1 MSEYRFYLYHEDLGK
16 WTKIPEPKG
25 WDTMKRTRKRFGVE
39 TAIGSPWH
47 GLFYDF
53 TSKLSFIKSGKRILQ
68 NLFELYGIEQD
79 ILLKIEKKDTRTHR
93 FNVEY
98 EGKINLSTYQNTTT
112 DVIVNVEQT
121 GFTQRIKNGND
132 IKVNIEATETQDG
145 KVMSAAPMITLPLH
159 SKVIRK
165 FVTRDIQEIPEEFDG
180 ELLLPT
186 VEGPGTFYIIPKVV
200 TRIDDKLGIIPDYP
214 LQYQAT
220 SFEDDL
226 KYNLKIQDQQSGYI
240 SIYTK
245 LKWQISGARFIGE
258 ALPYNAVIYY
268 SAVVVHKRGDTIL
281 STNNI
286 PLYTK
291 NNGVE
296 TSNGFFNSGVQD
308 TEIGFGFDFQHD
320 DEFYWYLKLITNVE
334 TNYLYFDASA
344 ENSISYLADTV
355 TPATDCQAIM
365 IHEALQRTI
374 ESLTSKT
381 NSFYSKHFGRT
392 DLGYDEDGAG
402 SLRAITS
409 VNKIRGID
417 KPLQCTLSGLI
428 TTAWALDAIGVGIE
442 KIEGKER
449 VRVEPL
455 LFWYAAK
462 PMMRLDYILDIEKG
476 LISELYFNQAEGGI
490 DKWGNEQIANL
501 DEPNSKKEWTFPI
514 TQVKQNIDLKSP
526 YITGAYTIEFARRER
541 EQPTKDTRADEENVI
556 IRVLRDGENFVPEKD
571 EAFSSVTGI
580 ISPVTSYNLQ
590 DSPARCFRRHGRVLR
605 SFLEK
610 QKTQV
615 IKFQAGEANNLM
627 TSQLLT
633 ESAPVVENADI
644 LISDLDK
651 PIFLA
656 ERYRLR
662 ARLDYEQLIALNETD
677 SAADE
682 NAYGFVEFSKSD
694 KSHVR
699 GYLLS
704 ASLGADSNEVILEL
718 IRANI

>member
-159 SKVIRK
+159 SKALIKEQLLV
-165 FVTRDIQEIPEEFDG
+165 VDGEGATRTLYGGSNDVYGDKYFQVRYTALKSEIDISEIYSDGESSLIPEEY
-180 ELLLPT
+180 E
-186 VEGPGTFYIIPKVV
+186 
-200 TRIDDKLGIIPDYP
+200 
-214 LQYQAT
+214 
-220 SFEDDL
+220 
-226 KYNLKIQDQQSGYI
+226 KYNLKLDKFNVGDTSFQFDYKVKIR
-240 SIYTK
+240 
-245 LKWQISGARFIGE
+245 ARTTGVIGTDAIE
-258 ALPYNAVIYY
+258 AYFYVI
-268 SAVVVHKRGDTIL
+268 HKRGDAIVNTIIEEL
-281 STNNI
+281 V
-286 PLYTK
+286 PLTTFPFGTWFDSGFITLTVNYSANTIENDEIYYYFK
-291 NNGVE
+291 VRHING
-296 TSNGFFNSGVQD
+296 QPD
-308 TEIGFGFDFQHD
+308 TEQEVIFD
-320 DEFYWYLKLITNVE
+320 LT
-334 TNYLYFDASA
+334 A
-344 ENSISYLADTV
+344 ENKVSTSVVSLTA
-355 TPATDCQAIM
+355 PSDCQAMM
-365 IHEALQRTI
+365 IHEAMQRTV
-374 ESLTSKT
+374 ESLTGKT
-381 NSFYSKHFGRT
+381 NSFYSEHFGRI

-442 KIEGKER
+442 KVSGKER

-455 LFWYAAK
+455 IFWYGTK

-476 LISELYFNQAEGGI
+476 VISELYFNQAEGGI

-501 DEPNSKKEWTFPI
+501 DEPNSKKEWTIPI
-514 TQVKQNIDLKSP
+514 TQIKQKIDLKSP

-541 EQPTKDTRADEENVI
+541 EQPTKDTKADEENVI

-571 EAFSSVTGI
+571 ESFSSVTGI
-580 ISPVTSYNLQ
+580 ISPETSYNLQ

-610 QKTQV
+610 QRTQV

-644 LISDLDK
+644 LISNLDK

-656 ERYRLR
+656 ERYTLR
-662 ARLDYEQLIALNETD
+662 ARLNYEQLIALNETD

-704 ASLGADSNEVILEL
+704 ASLGADSNEVILDL
-718 IRANI
+718 MKANI

>member
-1 MSEYRFYLYHEDLGK
+1 MSEYRFFLYHVDLGN
-16 WTKIPEPKG
+16 WTRIPDPKG
-25 WDTMKRTRKRFGVE
+25 WDGLHKTRQRFGGGE
-39 TAIGSPWH
+39 NINNPWH
-47 GLFYDF
+47 GLFNEY
-53 TSKLSFIKSGKRILQ
+53 TAKVSFIKRGKNIIQ
-68 NLFELYGIEQD
+68 SLFELYGIEQEV
-79 ILLKIEKKDTRTHR
+79 ILKIEKKDTKTHR
-93 FNVEY
+93 FNTDY
-98 EGKINLSTYQNTTT
+98 EGRLNFTTYEINTTE
-112 DVIVNVEQT
+112 VNINVEQI
-121 GFTQRIKNGND
+121 GFTERIKNGNE
-132 IKVNIEATETQDG
+132 IKIDIEAIATQDG
-145 KVMSAAPMITLPLH
+145 TVMSAAPMITLPLH

-186 VEGPGTFYIIPKVV
+186 VEGPGTFYILPKVV

-220 SFEDDL
+220 IFEDDL

-245 LKWQISGARFIGE
+245 LKWQISGARFIGG
-258 ALPYNAVIYY
+258 ADPFNAVIYY

-334 TNYLYFDASA
+334 SNYLYFDVSA

-365 IHEALQRTI
+365 IHEAMQRTI
-374 ESLTSKT
+374 ESLTGKT
-381 NSFYSKHFGRT
+381 NSFYSEHFGRT
-392 DLGYDEDGAG
+392 DLGYAADGAG
-402 SLRAITS
+402 ALRAITS

-417 KPLQCTLSGLI
+417 KPLQCSLDGLI
-428 TTAWALDAIGVGIE
+428 QTAWALDAIGVGIE
-442 KIEGKER
+442 RVNGKER

-455 LFWYAAK
+455 THWYQTRR
-462 PMMRLDYILDIEKG
+462 MMTLDFILDIGKNVTAA
-476 LISELYFNQAEGGI
+476 LYHNQAEGGI
-490 DKWGNEQIANL
+490 AKWGNEQIANL

-514 TQVKQNIDLKSP
+514 TQIKSKLDLKSP
-526 YITGAYTIEFARRER
+526 YITGGYTIEFARRER
-541 EQPTKDTRADEENVI
+541 DQPTKDTRADEENVI
-556 IRVLRDGENFVPEKD
+556 IRVLRDGDNFVPEKD
-571 EAFSSVTGI
+571 EAFTSVTGV
-580 ISPVTSYNLQ
+580 ISPETSYNLA
-590 DSPARCFRRHGRVLR
+590 DSPARCFRRHGRMMR

-610 QKTQV
+610 QKTDS

-627 TSQLLT
+627 TSQLAT
-633 ESAPVVENADI
+633 ETEPLVENADI
-644 LISDLDK
+644 LISSLDK
-651 PIFLA
+651 PLLIA
-656 ERYRLR
+656 ETYSFR
-662 ARLDYEQLIALNETD
+662 ARLNYDQLIALNETD
-677 SAADE
+677 SSADE
-682 NAYGFVEFSKSD
+682 NSLGFIEFSKTD
-694 KSHVR
+694 KAHVR

-704 ASLGADSNEVILEL
+704 AKMIADSDEVVLKL
-718 IRANI
+718 IKANI